1 MIYYKTH
8 GEIELIRDC
17 SLLVSKTLAEVAKRI
32 IPGITSLALDKVAE
46 EFIRDNQGEPAFKGY
61 KDYAY
66 TLCVSVNEQ
75 VVHGLPS
82 QKELKPGD
90 VVSVDCGVKKNGFFS
105 DTAYTFILGEVSE
118 ETEKLVVTSKEALF
132 LGIEKAVAGNRVGD
146 ISFAI
151 QNFLEREHRYHA
163 VRELVGH
170 GIGRSLHEDPEVPNY
185 GKRGTGVMLREGL
198 VIAIEPMVNM
208 GTQKVVNENDGWTIR
223 TADKSVSAHYELMVA
238 VQKNKEA
245 DLLSTFTF
253 LEEEAMKNKELKPVL
268 TRKEKELVTN

>member
-32 IPGITSLALDKVAE
+32 TPGITSLALDKVAE

>member
-132 LGIEKAVAGNRVGD
+132 LGIEKAVTGNRVGD